1 MLKKSSVHTFDDAD
15 LKKVSSFIFNHK
27 QEKVCLV
34 KSNLTFEKFTTDI
47 WNFEFLKVT
56 LFIPQQGKGF
66 IVLRNA
72 PVLNAKNTLVILQ
85 NCVHFCTCHTE
96 SEDKQNRLLTH

>member
-47 WNFEFLKVT
+47 
-56 LFIPQQGKGF
+56 
-66 IVLRNA
+66 
-72 PVLNAKNTLVILQ
+72 
-85 NCVHFCTCHTE
+85 
-96 SEDKQNRLLTH
+96 